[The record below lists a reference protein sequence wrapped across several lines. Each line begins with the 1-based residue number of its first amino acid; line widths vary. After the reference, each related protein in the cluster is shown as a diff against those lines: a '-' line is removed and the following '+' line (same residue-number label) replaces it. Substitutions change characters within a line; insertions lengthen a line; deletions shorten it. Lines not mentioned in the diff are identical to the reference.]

1 MENPYLD
8 LFSLIKNQVEIGFYL
23 FFIDKKDFL
32 DKCYKLLYTVIEER
46 NTLKIIIKNGS
57 AVPIYEQIK
66 NAIRDEILKG
76 NIKAGEKL
84 PSVRNLARELSISIL
99 TVKKAYDELES
110 EGFIESRQGLG
121 TFVGKEDPN
130 LRLEEKQ
137 KKLEEALI
145 EALRISKDIE
155 MKKSDLFELLEYLYE
170 GDFND

>member
-1 MENPYLD
+1 M
-8 LFSLIKNQVEIGFYL
+8 
-23 FFIDKKDFL
+23 
-32 DKCYKLLYTVIEER
+32 
-46 NTLKIIIKNGS
+46 KIIIKNGS

-66 NAIRDEILKG
+66 NAIRDEILKE
-76 NIKAGEKL
+76 NLKSGEKL
-84 PSVRNLARELSISIL
+84 PSVRAMARELSISIL

-137 KKLEEALI
+137 KKLEESLLSAI
-145 EALRISKDIE
+145 SISKDIGME
-155 MKKSDLFELLEYLYE
+155 KTDLFELLEYLYE

>member
-1 MENPYLD
+1 M
-8 LFSLIKNQVEIGFYL
+8 
-23 FFIDKKDFL
+23 
-32 DKCYKLLYTVIEER
+32 LYTVIEKR
-46 NTLKIIIKNGS
+46 GIKLKIIIKNGS

-76 NIKAGEKL
+76 NLSSGEKL

-110 EGFIESRQGLG
+110 EGLIESRQGLG

-137 KKLEEALI
+137 KKLEESLLSAI
-145 EALRISKDIE
+145 RISKDIE
-155 MKKSDLFELLEYLYE
+155 MEKTDLRELLDYLYE

>member
-1 MENPYLD
+1 ME
-8 LFSLIKNQVEIGFYL
+8 
-23 FFIDKKDFL
+23 KK
-32 DKCYKLLYTVIEER
+32 V
-46 NTLKIIIKNGS
+46 KIIIKNGS

-66 NAIRDEILKG
+66 NAIRDEILTE
-76 NIKAGEKL
+76 NLKAGEKL
-84 PSVRNLARELSISIL
+84 PSVRALARELSISIL

-137 KKLEEALI
+137 KKLEEALLV
-145 EALRISKDIE
+145 ALKISRDIGME
-155 MKKSDLFELLEYLYE
+155 KTDLFELLTYLYE

>member
-1 MENPYLD
+1 M
-8 LFSLIKNQVEIGFYL
+8 
-23 FFIDKKDFL
+23 
-32 DKCYKLLYTVIEER
+32 
-46 NTLKIIIKNGS
+46 KIIIKNGS

-66 NAIRDEILKG
+66 NAIREEILKG
-76 NIKAGEKL
+76 SLKSGEKL

-137 KKLEEALI
+137 KKLEESLLSAI
-145 EALRISKDIE
+145 RISKDIKME
-155 MKKSDLFELLEYLYE
+155 KKDLRELLDYLYE

>member
-1 MENPYLD
+1 M
-8 LFSLIKNQVEIGFYL
+8 
-23 FFIDKKDFL
+23 
-32 DKCYKLLYTVIEER
+32 
-46 NTLKIIIKNGS
+46 KIIIKNGS

-76 NIKAGEKL
+76 NLKSGEKL
-84 PSVRNLARELSISIL
+84 PSVRAMARELSISIL

-137 KKLEEALI
+137 KKLEAALL
-145 EALRISKDIE
+145 EGVRISKDIGME
-155 MKKSDLFELLEYLYE
+155 KTDLFELLEYLYE

>member
-1 MENPYLD
+1 M
-8 LFSLIKNQVEIGFYL
+8 
-23 FFIDKKDFL
+23 
-32 DKCYKLLYTVIEER
+32 
-46 NTLKIIIKNGS
+46 KIIIKNGS

-76 NIKAGEKL
+76 NLSSGEKL

-110 EGFIESRQGLG
+110 EGLIESRQGLG

-137 KKLEEALI
+137 KKLEESLLSAI
-145 EALRISKDIE
+145 RISKDIKME
-155 MKKSDLFELLEYLYE
+155 KKDLRELLDYLYE

>member
-1 MENPYLD
+1 M
-8 LFSLIKNQVEIGFYL
+8 
-23 FFIDKKDFL
+23 
-32 DKCYKLLYTVIEER
+32 
-46 NTLKIIIKNGS
+46 KIIIKNGS
-57 AVPIYEQIK
+57 VVPIYEQIK

-76 NIKAGEKL
+76 NLSSGEKL

-137 KKLEEALI
+137 KKLEESLLSAI
-145 EALRISKDIE
+145 RISKDIE
-155 MKKSDLFELLEYLYE
+155 MEKKDLRELLDYLYE

>member
-1 MENPYLD
+1 M
-8 LFSLIKNQVEIGFYL
+8 
-23 FFIDKKDFL
+23 
-32 DKCYKLLYTVIEER
+32 
-46 NTLKIIIKNGS
+46 KIIIKNGS

-66 NAIRDEILKG
+66 NAIREEILKG
-76 NIKAGEKL
+76 SLKSGEKL

-137 KKLEEALI
+137 KKLEESLLSAI
-145 EALRISKDIE
+145 RISKDIKME
-155 MKKSDLFELLEYLYE
+155 KKDLRKLLDYLYE

>member
-1 MENPYLD
+1 MRNI
-8 LFSLIKNQVEIGFYL
+8 F
-23 FFIDKKDFL
+23 

-46 NTLKIIIKNGS
+46 GIKLKIIIKNGS

-66 NAIRDEILKG
+66 NALRDEILSGKV
-76 NIKAGEKL
+76 KSGEKL
-84 PSVRNLARELSISIL
+84 PSVRAMARELSISIL

-137 KKLEEALI
+137 KKLEEALLD
-145 EALRISKDIE
+145 AVKISRDIE
-155 MKKSDLFELLEYLYE
+155 MEKKDLFELLGYLYE

>member
-1 MENPYLD
+1 M
-8 LFSLIKNQVEIGFYL
+8 
-23 FFIDKKDFL
+23 
-32 DKCYKLLYTVIEER
+32 
-46 NTLKIIIKNGS
+46 KIIIKNGS
-57 AVPIYEQIK
+57 AVPIYEQIR
-66 NAIRDEILKG
+66 NAIRDEILSG
-76 NIKAGEKL
+76 NLSSGEKL

-99 TVKKAYDELES
+99 TVKKAYDELEN

-145 EALRISKDIE
+145 EAVRISKDIGME
-155 MKKSDLFELLEYLYE
+155 KEDLRELLAYLYE

>member
-1 MENPYLD
+1 M
-8 LFSLIKNQVEIGFYL
+8 
-23 FFIDKKDFL
+23 
-32 DKCYKLLYTVIEER
+32 
-46 NTLKIIIKNGS
+46 KIIIKNGS

-76 NIKAGEKL
+76 NLSSGEKL

-137 KKLEEALI
+137 KKLEKSLLSAI
-145 EALRISKDIE
+145 RISKDIKME
-155 MKKSDLFELLEYLYE
+155 KKDLRELLDYLYE

>member
-1 MENPYLD
+1 M
-8 LFSLIKNQVEIGFYL
+8 
-23 FFIDKKDFL
+23 
-32 DKCYKLLYTVIEER
+32 
-46 NTLKIIIKNGS
+46 KIIIKNGS

-66 NAIRDEILKG
+66 NAIRDEVLKG
-76 NIKAGEKL
+76 NLKAGEKL

-137 KKLEEALI
+137 KKLEDEK
-145 EALRISKDIE
+145 E
-155 MKKSDLFELLEYLYE
+155 
-170 GDFND
+170 

>member
-1 MENPYLD
+1 M
-8 LFSLIKNQVEIGFYL
+8 
-23 FFIDKKDFL
+23 
-32 DKCYKLLYTVIEER
+32 
-46 NTLKIIIKNGS
+46 KIIIKNGS

-76 NIKAGEKL
+76 NLSSGEKL

-137 KKLEEALI
+137 KKLEESLLSAI
-145 EALRISKDIE
+145 RISKDIKME
-155 MKKSDLFELLEYLYE
+155 KKDLRELLDYLYE

>member
-1 MENPYLD
+1 M
-8 LFSLIKNQVEIGFYL
+8 
-23 FFIDKKDFL
+23 
-32 DKCYKLLYTVIEER
+32 
-46 NTLKIIIKNGS
+46 KIIIKNGS

-66 NAIRDEILKG
+66 NAIREEILKG
-76 NIKAGEKL
+76 SLKSGEKL

-137 KKLEEALI
+137 KKLEKSLLSAI
-145 EALRISKDIE
+145 RISKDIKME
-155 MKKSDLFELLEYLYE
+155 KKDLRELLDYLYE